1 MGNHKTLY
9 TETQNTQTMGV
20 DDLGATIE
28 KYSMEYSGFFVQVL
42 DGATFQNVF
51 HHIKPVIDDFKQWV
65 RAGVLRTILEALART
80 FTTEVIST

>member
-1 MGNHKTLY
+1 
-9 TETQNTQTMGV
+9 MGV

-51 HHIKPVIDDFKQWV
+51 HHIKPVIDDFNN
-65 RAGVLRTILEALART
+65 GFVLVFCEQYWKL
-80 FTTEVIST
+80 